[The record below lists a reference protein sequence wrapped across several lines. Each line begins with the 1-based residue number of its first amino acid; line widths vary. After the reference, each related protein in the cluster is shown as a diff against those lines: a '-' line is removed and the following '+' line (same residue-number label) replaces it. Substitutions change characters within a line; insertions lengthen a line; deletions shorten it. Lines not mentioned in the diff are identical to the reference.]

1 MKRHRVALAVTAL
14 RAFVAQPSRLPELKR
29 SNVARTA
36 LGQVLVQL
44 PEREALGLVET
55 LKRIGITPV
64 RPGA

>member
-1 MKRHRVALAVTAL
+1 VTAL
-14 RAFVAQPSRLPELKR
+14 RAFITQPSRLAELKR
-29 SNVARTA
+29 SNVARTS

-44 PEREALGLVET
+44 PERDALPLVET